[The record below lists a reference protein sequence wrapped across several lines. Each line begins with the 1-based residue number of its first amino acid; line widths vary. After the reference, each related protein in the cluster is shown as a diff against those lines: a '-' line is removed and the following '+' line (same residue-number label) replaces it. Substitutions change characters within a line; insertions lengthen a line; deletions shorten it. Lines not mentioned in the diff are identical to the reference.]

1 MDTTL
6 GAGNQ
11 DRTTYLPKNVN
22 HDLIFWFV
30 AINASKH
37 ELTPLSIH
45 VALESLCEDDRIF
58 TISYD
63 GSNTAKFEL

>member
-1 MDTTL
+1 ML

-11 DRTTYLPKNVN
+11 DQTTYLSKNVN
-22 HDLIFWFV
+22 HDLIFCFV

-37 ELTPLSIH
+37 KLTPLSIH
-45 VALESLCEDDRIF
+45 VALESLCEDGRIL
-58 TISYD
+58 TVSYD